1 MPRELLATLF
11 LTLVTGNLGFAA
23 DENLPVPV
31 PVPVPLHVA
40 VGGTKQQIEASI
52 LAARRYAAFW
62 NTGNIAYAAAA
73 LAPAFIDQTL
83 PPRAGR
89 KAQQVH
95 CKRHKCFALQYL
107 TSRRKYSTWW

>member
-11 LTLVTGNLGFAA
+11 LTLVTGNLGFAS
-23 DENLPVPV
+23 DENL
-31 PVPVPLHVA
+31 PVPLHVA

-73 LAPAFIDQTL
+73 SASLIFVRL
-83 PPRAGR
+83 RMR
-89 KAQQVH
+89 
-95 CKRHKCFALQYL
+95 
-107 TSRRKYSTWW
+107 